1 MANFN
6 NVPMGMPPPNNMNI
20 GIPQQ
25 NFPYGNNNSSNFIN
39 NSPYNNYMERL
50 NNSLNLQNQNQYQ
63 FKGRPV
69 SSKEEARAAQI
80 DFDGSIW
87 IFTDIGNGKIYTKQ
101 INNDGTATFKTY
113 AFQEDETP
121 YASTEFVTKEE
132 FNKVI
137 QSLMAAIPIP
147 AQNNEAINDNVS
159 SDKTKASI
167 NF

>member
-6 NVPMGMPPPNNMNI
+6 NMSMGTPPSNGINMGM
-20 GIPQQ
+20 PQQ

-50 NNSLNLQNQNQYQ
+50 NNSLNLQNQYQ

-113 AFQEDETP
+113 AFQEDEIP

-137 QSLMAAIPIP
+137 QSLMAAISSPP
-147 AQNNEAINDNVS
+147 QNEATNEVAS

>member
-6 NVPMGMPPPNNMNI
+6 NMSMGTPPSNGINMGM
-20 GIPQQ
+20 PQQ

-50 NNSLNLQNQNQYQ
+50 NNSLNLQNQYQ

-113 AFQEDETP
+113 AFQKDEIP

-137 QSLMAAIPIP
+137 QSLMAAISAPP
-147 AQNNEAINDNVS
+147 QNEATNEVTS

>member
-6 NVPMGMPPPNNMNI
+6 NVSMGMPPPNNMNI

-50 NNSLNLQNQNQYQ
+50 NNSLSLQNQNQYQ

-80 DFDGSIW
+80 KFLCV
-87 IFTDIGNGKIYTKQ
+87 YQ
-101 INNDGTATFKTY
+101 MFKR
-113 AFQEDETP
+113 
-121 YASTEFVTKEE
+121 
-132 FNKVI
+132 
-137 QSLMAAIPIP
+137 
-147 AQNNEAINDNVS
+147 
-159 SDKTKASI
+159 
-167 NF
+167 